1 MTGNF
6 QIVPFGWSGRI
17 DPDGN
22 IYNNFHTG
30 GGLNYGKYSNPQAD
44 DLMEKAR
51 AASDQA
57 QRKDLYQQ
65 AQKLIVED
73 AAHAFYYFSPN
84 YLITQPKVQGMQ
96 LYPDYMMRFDVASLK

>member
-1 MTGNF
+1 QVAKAGINVTITQEEAAKSSADQMSGNF
-6 QIVPFGWSGRI
+6 QVIPFGWSGRI

-30 GGLNYGKYSNPQAD
+30 GGPNYGKYSNPQAD

-57 QRKDLYQQ
+57 ERKSMYQQ
-65 AQKLIVED
+65 AQKVIVD
-73 AAHAFYYFSPN
+73 DVAHAFY
-84 YLITQPKVQGMQ
+84 
-96 LYPDYMMRFDVASLK
+96 